1 MEGGNETKTDYIDKK
16 LLESIYYCLM
26 PTNALVCEVCL
37 ATGLRIDDVLS
48 IRTKELAQRMT
59 ITEQKTRK
67 KKRVR
72 LSADLCRRLQ
82 EQAGKYYVF
91 EHRDDPHKHRTRQA
105 VYIDLKRAARCYRLN
120 INLSPHSIRKTYA
133 VELARKGKD
142 LDEIRRALNHEDE
155 MTTLIYAFA
164 DAYTQQ
170 RLRKKGKK
178 R

>member
-1 MEGGNETKTDYIDKK
+1 
-16 LLESIYYCLM
+16 M

-59 ITEQKTRK
+59 ITEQKTKK
-67 KKRVR
+67 KKRVF
-72 LSADLCRRLQ
+72 LSADLYRRLL
-82 EQAGKYYVF
+82 EQAGKYFVF
-91 EHRDDPHKHRTRQA
+91 EHRDDVRKHRTRQA
-105 VYIDLKRAARCYRLN
+105 VYSDLKRAAHCFRLK

-133 VELARKGKD
+133 VELARHGKD
-142 LDEIRRALNHEDE
+142 IEQIRKALNHENE
-155 MTTLIYAFA
+155 FTTLIYAFA
-164 DAYTQQ
+164 DAYTEQ